1 MTTPSDIISFP
12 SQKTLNVVVPDAE
25 DLTVQF
31 GYNFFQRDE
40 ELIEPQQNLQQLAT
54 FSQEVNFNDLVPRYA
69 YLTWRKDASVS
80 VNNENPTNI
89 TTNLAKVLNEES
101 LDVNAFTPVEL
112 QDTQRDEKVGFF
124 VQAAAKV
131 LLISGSA
138 LSGSVLDVARSL
150 SNRVNQGISVDTL
163 ASTLLSTQDIRT
175 KLVDQNIE
183 EFKTLNF
190 SMQVNDKLVNKVLN
204 PIKTDILSF
213 FGDEAGIV
221 SSQPTNSNSNNYIS
235 PSEYELNLS
244 SNIIKIKE
252 IKDNTNFVS
261 VPKLVGFIINRITYV
276 DGIEKEQKIYIVDS
290 PNIFEYYDLAV
301 RYGATYTYQVSAVY
315 EIEFPAVLNR
325 ETTVVATVLL
335 KSRPTVKSKLVCI
348 ENVPPPY
355 PSDFNIFWDYQKKFP
370 VLRWSLPV
378 NPQRDVKAFQI
389 LKRKSVTEPFQL
401 IKQYN
406 FNNSE
411 TPFTFYYE
419 TPEPSVVE
427 TLKSPRCFYT
437 DYEFQNGDIYTLCS
451 VDAHGLVSTYSS
463 QLEIKFDKFENK
475 LTRRL
480 VSSGDAP
487 RCYPNAYLNSD
498 VFQDTIKTEGK
509 SKLDVYFNPEF
520 LTLKDNQ
527 NRDLGLL
534 ASLYKLQVL
543 NLETGTQEIININL
557 EE

>member
-1 MTTPSDIISFP
+1 MTITNITSFP

-31 GYNFFQRDE
+31 IYNFFQRDE
-40 ELIEPQQNLQQLAT
+40 ELVEPQQNLQQLAT

-69 YLTWRKDASVS
+69 YLTWKKDASVA
-80 VNNENPTNI
+80 VNNENPTSITANI
-89 TTNLAKVLNEES
+89 TKVLNEES

-131 LLISGSA
+131 LLVSGSA

-150 SNRVNQGISVDTL
+150 SNRVNQGIGVDTL
-163 ASTLLSTQDIRT
+163 ASTLLSSQDIRS
-175 KLVDQNIE
+175 KIVDQNLE
-183 EFKTLNF
+183 EFKNLNF
-190 SMQVNDKLVNKVLN
+190 SMQVNDRLVNKVLN
-204 PIKTDILSF
+204 PIKTDVLSF
-213 FGDEAGIV
+213 FGDEAETATT
-221 SSQPTNSNSNNYIS
+221 TNQTNTNNYIS

-244 SNIIKIKE
+244 ANIIKIRE
-252 IKDNTNFVS
+252 INNNPNFVS

-276 DGIEKEQKIYIVDS
+276 DGIEKEQKTYIVDS
-290 PNIFEYYDLAV
+290 PNLFEYYDLSV
-301 RYGATYTYQVSAVY
+301 RYGALYSYQVSAVY

-335 KSRPTVKSKLVCI
+335 KSRPTVKQRLLCV
-348 ENVPPPY
+348 ENVAPPY
-355 PSDFNIFWDYQKKFP
+355 PSDFNVFWDYQKRFP

-378 NPQRDVKAFQI
+378 NPQRDIKAFQI

-401 IKQYN
+401 VKQYN
-406 FNNSE
+406 FNDSE
-411 TPFTFYYE
+411 TPFSFYYE

-534 ASLYKLQVL
+534 ASLYKLQIL
-543 NLETGTQEIININL
+543 NLATGTQEIINVNL